1 MGFKM
6 KGFNAGKGTRSSK
19 GFPSTNVISP
29 PGTVKTI
36 PGYPGE
42 YVTQPDGSVIWQ
54 NTQE

>member
-36 PGYPGE
+36 PGYPG
-42 YVTQPDGSVIWQ
+42 
-54 NTQE
+54 